1 MQPER
6 LKQLLTYDPLSG
18 AIHTRKS
25 NRKLIAD
32 HDGLVIVFDPIEK
45 KSYKLKLERIACTLA
60 FGVAPSDNKRVLHK
74 DLNVSDNSLKNLSIV
89 SRAVFLAVKEA
100 HKNLTQNIKMVQHPV
115 DQFNYVV
122 HWTEKGQDKQKV
134 VHDITEARRLILKLQ
149 LKYSKV
155 LTKYCV
161 FD

>member
-1 MQPER
+1 MHPER

-18 AIHTRKS
+18 AIHTRKN

-45 KSYKLKLERIACTLA
+45 KSYKLKLERIASTLA

-74 DLNVSDNSLKNLSIV
+74 DLNVNDNSLKNLSIV
-89 SRAVFLAVKEA
+89 SRSVFLAVKEA
-100 HKNLTQNIKMVQHPV
+100 HRNLTQEIKMLQHPT
-115 DQFNYVV
+115 DQFKYVV
-122 HWTEKGQDKQKV
+122 HWLEKGQEKQKV
-134 VHDITEARRLILKLQ
+134 VHDITEARKLMLRLQ

-155 LTKYCV
+155 LTKYCM